1 MYDINQVNSFLTYEL
16 PQKIVYKYRSH
27 SPDPIIM
34 MTYAAK
40 DQGISVRKAL
50 HSVVSTMICSRYFVV
65 VDTAC
70 TL

>member
-1 MYDINQVNSFLTYEL
+1 MYDINQVNFFLTYTL

-34 MTYAAK
+34 MTNAAK

-50 HSVVSTMICSRYFVV
+50 HSVVSTMICSRNFIV
-65 VDTAC
+65 VDTTC